1 MSLNRI
7 KKLLKINE
15 DTSQDERNIR
25 KLLSEEYNA
34 VADYEQFATEAQHD
48 SVRRVLLDIAGEER
62 IHIGELEAL
71 LDEIGMATWDEYEQG
86 SREIQDIIYGQT
98 DGNIITGE
106 EVIKENLNIKK
117 MDLYN
122 VSSKYNLP
130 VQTIENILKDLGVN
144 INVIR

>member
-1 MSLNRI
+1 MSLDRV

-48 SVRRVLLDIAGEER
+48 SVRRVLLDIAGEEL

-86 SREIQDIIYGQT
+86 SQEVRDVIYGQT

-117 MDLYN
+117 MDLYD

-130 VQTIENILKDLGVN
+130 VQTIENILKDLGVEYKCH
-144 INVIR
+144 

>member
-1 MSLNRI
+1 MSLDRV

-48 SVRRVLLDIAGEER
+48 SVRRVLLDIAGEEL

-86 SREIQDIIYGQT
+86 SQEVRDVIYGQT

-117 MDLYN
+117 MDLYD